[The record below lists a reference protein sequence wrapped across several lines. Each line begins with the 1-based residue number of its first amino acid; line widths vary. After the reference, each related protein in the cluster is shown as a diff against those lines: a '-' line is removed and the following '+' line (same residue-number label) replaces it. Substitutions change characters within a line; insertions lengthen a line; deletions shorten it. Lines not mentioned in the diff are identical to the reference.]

1 MAEHNCP
8 RIAVIIVTVFVYIV
22 MIAFN
27 ALSGAG
33 GQALG
38 IFNST
43 VGDVSDI
50 FYLEVTP
57 AGWTF
62 SIWGFIYT
70 WQALWLIYALTTICR
85 KTKSGTYIYQ
95 LPVLP
100 PIIYVLYIF
109 NNICLVS
116 WLFVWDRKELIWALV
131 TIALLPITLA
141 IALFFSFRRLYH
153 NLEELTEDEAVRD
166 IWLIRFLVQN
176 GMAFFGA
183 WVTIA
188 TLLNAAMVM
197 TYRGNLTNE
206 DACTT
211 ALGILSCIIVTWFLL
226 DNTILDR
233 YVRYTFSPY
242 ITLTIG
248 LSGAVAKNYDIQL
261 HYRNSIFLLTLLVV
275 AAVMLITKFHI
286 MIFRHFRKPISSKMQ
301 YNMNAEI

>member
-1 MAEHNCP
+1 MAEHSCP
-8 RIAVIIVTVFVYIV
+8 RIAVIVVAVFVYALTIV
-22 MIAFN
+22 FN
-27 ALSGAG
+27 ALSGSAG
-33 GQALG
+33 RELG
-38 IFNST
+38 IFNSS
-43 VGDVSDI
+43 VGDVSDS

-85 KTKSGTYIYQ
+85 RTKSGTYIYQ
-95 LPVLP
+95 LPILP
-100 PIIYVLYIF
+100 PIMYILF
-109 NNICLVS
+109 ICNNIFLVS
-116 WLFVWDRKELIWALV
+116 WLFAWDRKELIWALV

-141 IALFFSFRRLYH
+141 LALFFSFRSLYH
-153 NLEELTEDEAVRD
+153 NLGRLNEDEAVKD

-176 GMAFFGA
+176 GMAFFCA

-197 TYRGNLTNE
+197 TYEGNLTNE

-211 ALGILSCIIVTWFLL
+211 ALGILSCIIITWFLL

-248 LSGAVAKNYDIQL
+248 LSGAVAKNYDIERR
-261 HYRNSIFLLTLLVV
+261 HRNSIVLVSLLVV
-275 AAVMLITKFHI
+275 AVVMLVAKISI
-286 MIFRHFRKPISSKMQ
+286 MFIRHFRKPISSKTQ
-301 YNMNAEI
+301 YKLNV

>member
-1 MAEHNCP
+1 MTEHNCL
-8 RIAVIIVTVFVYIV
+8 RIAVIIVTVVVYMLV
-22 MIAFN
+22 IAFN

-33 GQALG
+33 GKALG

-43 VGDVSDI
+43 VGEVSDS

-70 WQALWLIYALTTICR
+70 WQVLWLIYALTTICR

-100 PIIYVLYIF
+100 PVIYIAYIC
-109 NNICLVS
+109 NNISLVT

-131 TIALLPITLA
+131 TIAILPITLVV
-141 IALFFSFRRLYH
+141 ALFFSFRRLYH
-153 NLEELTEDEAVRD
+153 NIGKLKEEEAVRE

-176 GMAFFGA
+176 GMAFFCA

-197 TYRGNLTNE
+197 TYKGNLTNE

-226 DNTILDR
+226 DNTVLDR
-233 YVRYTFSPY
+233 YVRYIFSPY
-242 ITLTIG
+242 ITFTVG
-248 LSGAVAKNYDIQL
+248 LSGAVAKNYDIEL
-261 HYRNSIFLLTLLVV
+261 HYRNSIFLLSLLVM
-275 AAVMLITKFHI
+275 AAVMMVAKFII
-286 MIFRHFRKPISSKMQ
+286 MFVRHFRNPIPSKMK
-301 YNMNAEI
+301 YTFNDGY